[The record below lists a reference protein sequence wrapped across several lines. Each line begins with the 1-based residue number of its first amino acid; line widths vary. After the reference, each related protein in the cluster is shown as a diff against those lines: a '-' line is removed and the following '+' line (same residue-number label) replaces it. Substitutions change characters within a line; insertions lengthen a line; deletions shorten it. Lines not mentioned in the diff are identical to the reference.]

1 MSRKAKQGSDTRII
15 KSSGNVFEDL
25 GFDPA
30 EAKVMAMRA
39 ELMIQIEKRIKAQ
52 GWTQAEA
59 AEHLGITQPRVS
71 QLMKGTWREFRID
84 TLLTLAN
91 RAGLQTKLKIAA

>member
-1 MSRKAKQGSDTRII
+1 MRKKGNRASDARII

-30 EAKVMAMRA
+30 EAAVMAMRA
-39 ELMIQIEKRIKAQ
+39 ELMIQIEKRVKAQ

-71 QLMKGTWREFRID
+71 QLMKGAWREFRMD
-84 TLLTLAN
+84 MLLTLAN

>member
-1 MSRKAKQGSDTRII
+1 MSKKAKRMNDTRII

-30 EAKVMAMRA
+30 AAKVMAMRA
-39 ELMIQIEKRIKAQ
+39 ELLIHIEKQLKAQ

-71 QLMKGTWREFRID
+71 KLMKGAWQEFRLD
-84 TLLTLAN
+84 MLLTLAN
-91 RAGLQTKLKIAA
+91 RVGLQTKLKIAA